1 MMDINN
7 KSIVYMGTPDFA
19 VPSLTALHEA
29 GFDIRLVMT
38 QPDKP
43 KGRGRKLAAPPVKT
57 TALNIGLEVYQP
69 QTVRSSEVIERLHS
83 INPDFIVVVAYGQ
96 ILPKEVLQIP
106 TLGAINLHG
115 SLLPKYRGP
124 APIQWA
130 IIRGETETGLTTM
143 LMDQGV
149 DTGDILISRPHPIL
163 PTDTCETLHD
173 SMAVSGAGLLV
184 ETLQQRSRGQIF
196 PVSQNNALATFAPM
210 LRKQDGKIDWNS
222 SAKKLNAFIRAMTPW
237 PGAFCFLDD
246 KRIKLYGSTVIAKR
260 TDTLPG
266 TVVPGFPDELH
277 VATEDGILSIEKIQG
292 ASGKI
297 LLIKDYLCGHPIELG
312 TVFK

>member
-19 VPSLTALHEA
+19 VPSLTALHQT

-43 KGRGRKLAAPPVKT
+43 KGRGRKMTAPPVKT
-57 TALNIGLEVYQP
+57 TALDIGLEVYQP
-69 QTVRSSEVIERLHS
+69 ETVRSPDVIERLRS

-106 TLGAINLHG
+106 ALGAINLHG

-173 SMAVSGAGLLV
+173 SMAVAGAGLLV
-184 ETLQQRSRGQIF
+184 ETLQQRSRGRIF
-196 PVSQNNALATFAPM
+196 PVSQNNAQATFAPM

-222 SAKKLNAFIRAMTPW
+222 PAKKLNAFIRAMTPW

-246 KRIKLYGSTVIAKR
+246 KRIKLYGSTVIDKR
-260 TDTLPG
+260 TDALPG

-297 LLIKDYLCGHPIELG
+297 LLIKDYLCGHPVEPG